1 MELLAQIATIV
12 GAIAGVASLIYAIM
26 DDRDSD

>member
-12 GAIAGVASLIYAIM
+12 GTITAVASFIYM
-26 DDRDSD
+26 VNRDRDGD

>member
-12 GAIAGVASLIYAIM
+12 GAGAGVASLIYM
-26 DDRDSD
+26 VRSDRESD